1 MARLNDT
8 KGVLRMK
15 EPRGECGLLGGFLW
29 PPGRP
34 SPPAYSPD
42 SGAADSWRRERWG
55 PGPGAGEEGLRSATL
70 YLDGGE
76 MRRRAR

>member
-15 EPRGECGLLGGFLW
+15 DSPALCGLLGGFLW

-34 SPPAYSPD
+34 CPPAYSPD
-42 SGAADSWRRERWG
+42 SGAADSWRHERDPRG
-55 PGPGAGEEGLRSATL
+55 DSCGEEGLRSATL

-76 MRRRAR
+76 MRGRRR